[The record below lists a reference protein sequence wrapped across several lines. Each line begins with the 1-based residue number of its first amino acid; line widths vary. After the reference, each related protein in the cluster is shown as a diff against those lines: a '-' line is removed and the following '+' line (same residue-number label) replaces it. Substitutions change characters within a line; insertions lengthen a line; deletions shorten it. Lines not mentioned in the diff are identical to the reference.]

1 MNKQRLNSTELDQ
14 ISTLILSGFS
24 LKTIANKLNKS
35 KTTIYYH
42 FRKVKGK
49 TIIPLTINRL
59 NDELIGEFIG
69 LFAGDGSFYKTKD
82 YKYKIRLHFSCRD
95 QNYVDN
101 LIKNVLVPLFNKKP
115 MQFLE
120 ENRLNLCYN
129 SKELYGFI
137 KQYLLWDHH
146 LKKTYTV
153 RLISNNYSK
162 KFLIGFIR
170 GSLDSDGHFSSDKIS
185 FATVSTNL
193 KDNIISALK
202 ILDLTYSVGYYVDKR
217 PNRVGIY
224 HINIPKGEHP
234 KFISLIK
241 PRNMRS

>member
-162 KFLIGFIR
+162 PLPTDPGDGKHRSENPYRRYLVVWPVAERNGYHGERSNLFHARWYQYIG
-170 GSLDSDGHFSSDKIS
+170 
-185 FATVSTNL
+185 
-193 KDNIISALK
+193 
-202 ILDLTYSVGYYVDKR
+202 
-217 PNRVGIY
+217 P
-224 HINIPKGEHP
+224 IPV
-234 KFISLIK
+234 
-241 PRNMRS
+241 